1 MVGGTVLG
9 RMSGHIVVIGV
20 VGGSCRT
27 VGGNGRGVSS
37 GGRVGWISRRSD
49 MTMTRCRHSCMSV
62 TVRGSD
68 ARVGVVSRDLIAVW
82 IRMRIV
88 ASDRSVC
95 WIVAMLVVVV
105 RLGTVGCLG
114 DSTGG
119 KES

>member
-9 RMSGHIVVIGV
+9 RMSGDIVVIGV
-20 VGGSCRT
+20 VGSGRRT

-49 MTMTRCRHSCMSV
+49 MTMTRCWHSCMSV

-88 ASDRSVC
+88 ATDRSVC
-95 WIVAMLVVVV
+95 WVVAMLVVIV